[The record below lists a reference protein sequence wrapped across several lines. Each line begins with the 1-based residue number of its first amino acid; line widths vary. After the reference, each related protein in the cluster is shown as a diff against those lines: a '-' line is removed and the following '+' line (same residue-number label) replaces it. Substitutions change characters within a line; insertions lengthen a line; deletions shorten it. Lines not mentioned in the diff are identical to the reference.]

1 MRKDAKE
8 ILAAL
13 LDEMMPLRAA
23 PRLASVSK
31 VYEGAGA
38 GKYAVDVELL
48 KAGSLE
54 KTGVALPEVPI
65 SPIWAGKNGRGLY
78 ALPSKG
84 QIVVIEFVEWDTAFP
99 YVAGVWSDQYS
110 AAEHPDGTLTIT
122 DGKSMF
128 RLDTD
133 GLFKFET
140 DKLSVKG
147 LLEKIIDEVKAMQTM
162 GPPPQHVVHPS
173 TVAKLEALKADIAKV
188 FK

>member
-1 MRKDAKE
+1 MRKDAKS

-31 VYEGAGA
+31 VYEASGA

-54 KTGVALPEVPI
+54 KTGTMLAEVPI
-65 SPIWAGKNGRGLY
+65 SPVWAGKDGRGLY
-78 ALPSKG
+78 ALPAKG
-84 QIVVIEFVEWDTAFP
+84 QVVVVEFVEWNMAFP
-99 YVAGVWSDQYS
+99 YVSGVWGDQYN

-122 DGKSMF
+122 NGKSMI
-128 RLDTD
+128 RIDTD

-140 DKLSVKG
+140 DKLSVKS